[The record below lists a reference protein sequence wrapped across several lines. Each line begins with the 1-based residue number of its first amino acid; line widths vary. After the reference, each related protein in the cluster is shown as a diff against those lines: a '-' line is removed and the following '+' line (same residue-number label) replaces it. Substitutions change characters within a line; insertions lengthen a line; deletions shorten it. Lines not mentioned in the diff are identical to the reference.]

1 MIYFDNNATT
11 PVAPKVFEAMKP
23 FILNDYGNPSSA
35 HTAGSVAR
43 QAVVQAREKVAAL
56 LGASSASE
64 IVFTSGG
71 TESDNWALLGGLQA
85 RPDKDHI
92 VTTRVE
98 HEAVRKP
105 VEQLAASGFKVTWL
119 DVNGDGLLDLAQIAE
134 SVSDS

>member
-43 QAVVQAREKVAAL
+43 QAVVHAREKVAAL

-64 IVFTSGG
+64 IIVTSGG
-71 TESDNWALLGGLQA
+71 TESDNWALLGGLQE

-98 HEAVRKP
+98 H
-105 VEQLAASGFKVTWL
+105 
-119 DVNGDGLLDLAQIAE
+119 
-134 SVSDS
+134 